1 MSVLIPV
8 IAIVLMI
15 TIGYVLKYLPNR
27 LPQRQEIPFDD

>member
-15 TIGYVLKYLPNR
+15 TIGYVLKYLP
-27 LPQRQEIPFDD
+27 QRREIPRDN